1 MRTKLTL
8 MLAVLLGVGSAR
20 ADVTGIAL
28 SNTGTAGPSTV
39 AGTTLQIQFTT
50 SNGGASFKLTSLK
63 LTNANNT
70 ADNVGFSFNSD
81 FSSTTNIEATVGSG
95 FSTFDFVGAGFNT
108 TLAASTSYTLYVR
121 NLITGTYSTTTGSSL
136 TSGTSPL
143 NFTGTAFDSGSG
155 NYANFELSASV
166 PEPATLILTGSALAA
181 GAVGA
186 FFKRRRKVSTEVAA

>member
-1 MRTKLTL
+1 MRTKLAL

-28 SNTGTAGPSTV
+28 SNTGTAGASTV

-50 SNGGASFKLTSLK
+50 SSGGASFGLTSLK
-63 LTNANNT
+63 LTNVGNT
-70 ADNVGFSFNSD
+70 ADTVGFSFDSA
-81 FSSTTNIEATVGSG
+81 FSSTTNIVATVASG
-95 FSTFDFVGAGFNT
+95 FSTFDFVGAGFNQ
-108 TLAASTSYTLYVR
+108 TLAASTSYTLYMQ
-121 NLITGTYSTTTGSSL
+121 NLSAGTYSTTTSSTL
-136 TSGTSPL
+136 TSGTEPL
-143 NFTGTAFDSGSG
+143 NFSGTAFNSGGG

>member
-1 MRTKLTL
+1 MRTKLAL
-8 MLAVLLGVGSAR
+8 MFAVLVGLGSVR

-28 SNTGTAGPSTV
+28 SSTGTTGASTL
-39 AGTTLQIQFTT
+39 AATTLQIQFTT
-50 SNGGASFKLTSLK
+50 SSGGASFGLTSLK
-63 LTNANNT
+63 LTNASN
-70 ADNVGFSFNSD
+70 AGDNVGFSFDSG
-81 FSSTTNIEATVGSG
+81 FASTTNIDATVGSG
-95 FSTFDFVGAGFNT
+95 VSTFDFVGAGFNQ

-121 NLITGTYSTTTGSSL
+121 NLLTTTYSTTTSSSL
-136 TSGTSPL
+136 TSGTAPL

-186 FFKRRRKVSTEVAA
+186 YFKRRRKVSTEIAA

>member
-1 MRTKLTL
+1 MRTKLAL
-8 MLAVLLGVGSAR
+8 MFAVLVGVGSAR

-28 SNTGTAGPSTV
+28 SNTGTAGASTLG
-39 AGTTLQIQFTT
+39 ATTLQIQFTT
-50 SNGGASFKLTSLK
+50 SSGGASFGLTSLK
-63 LTNANNT
+63 LTNVGNA
-70 ADNVGFSFNSD
+70 ADLVDFSFDSE
-81 FSSTTNIEATVGSG
+81 FSSTTNINATVGGG
-95 FSTFDFVGAGFNT
+95 FSTFDFVGAGFNQ

-121 NLITGTYSTTTGSSL
+121 NLLTTTYSTTTSSSL
-136 TSGTSPL
+136 TSGTAPL

-186 FFKRRRKVSTEVAA
+186 YFKRRRKVSTEVAA